1 MNQEVRRL
9 SKEEVRVVDS
19 DDIPVA
25 AWRRVGERAVNFLTR
40 LLNTVLESERGVY
53 W

>member
-1 MNQEVRRL
+1 MNQEVQRL
-9 SKEEVRVVDS
+9 RKEGVRAVDS

-25 AWRRVGERAVNFLTR
+25 AWRRVGEREANFLTR
-40 LLNTVLESERGVY
+40 LLNTVLESERIY